1 MKRMISL
8 LLAIL
13 MVLALTACGDSG
25 NQDPNEGQ
33 SQAVGQALYEK
44 YAEIISMLEEKDY
57 QGAIRDITQMA
68 IAEQRGEVEE
78 VPVMQVLCESTW
90 YTIYE
95 DAPQEITFSED
106 GTCKIGGETMN
117 WLAEES
123 WSDTYLR
130 LQLSKD
136 GQICRFVSIET
147 GNKVPYVN
155 LSYAEE
161 YDNGI
166 SSGESIGTYYNHPLM
181 PYLLRS
187 WYELSDYETVGDVS
201 GFSLGNGSASVNGD
215 SCDWTLVS
223 SDSSDSLV
231 AHIDAKNEREGA
243 YTATLTMRDGHPV
256 MTFVDDTTGE
266 SGLYYNGNSDGY
278 EKTWI
283 EYVYAEAMQNYSDYL
298 ENGSFWCSV
307 TETSYS
313 DSSDT
318 AISYLYDQF
327 ASVGDY
333 KDAAQILENWDAVR
347 FNRAMRMLNTYLRG
361 SGFHVGETYYSEH
374 NGNVLSYLYSQ
385 FAELEGYVE
394 ADDILERFTIVE
406 DVFLKSSVVS
416 TDNMGNTGNTSTD
429 ETQEYNELGQ
439 VVYYSGYTKL
449 NRLYGSSYG
458 AYYTYDEAGVVSGIN
473 LGYTDSIYVRITPTY
488 DANGNKISE
497 HVVNNSGEFDL
508 TYIYDDQNR
517 LVEIRRPNTNY
528 NDPEKYYYTWTY
540 TYDENGNLLQE
551 VYAFMDNGTL
561 RSESINAY
569 TYDAAGVRIGE
580 TDTYNFYSYSYGQ
593 LYETHTHVADYVYDE
608 QGRVIQK
615 NWTYGNT
622 VYTSGTEEKP
632 SQASAVYTYTYGN
645 VYFFDSTGMEIP
657 E

>member
-201 GFSLGNGSASVNGD
+201 GFSLGSGSANVNGD
-215 SCDWTLVS
+215 SCDWTLLS

-231 AHIDAKNEREGA
+231 AHIDGKNERDGS

-256 MTFVDDTTGE
+256 MTFVDDTTGD

-283 EYVYAEAMQNYSDYL
+283 EYVYAEAMENYSDYL
-298 ENGSFWCSV
+298 EHGSFWCDV
-307 TETSYS
+307 TETNYRDS
-313 DSSDT
+313 DDN
-318 AISYLYDQF
+318 ALSYLYDQF
-327 ASVGDY
+327 ASLAEY
-333 KDAAQILENWDAVR
+333 KDAAQILESWDSVR
-347 FNRAMRMLNTYLRG
+347 FNRVMRMLNTYLRG
-361 SGFHVGETYYSEH
+361 SGFNVGETYYSKS
-374 NGNVLSYLYSQ
+374 NGNVLPYLYSQ
-385 FAELEGYVE
+385 FAELAGYAE
-394 ADDILERFTIVE
+394 ADAILDRFTVVE
-406 DVFLKSSVVS
+406 DVFLKSVCET
-416 TDNMGNTGNTSTD
+416 TDNMGNVNSGTD
-429 ETQEYNELGQ
+429 ESCEYNELGQ
-439 VVYYSGYTKL
+439 MTRYNNSTQFS
-449 NRLYGSSYG
+449 RWYGSSNN
-458 AYYTYDEAGVVSGIN
+458 AYYSYDESGRVSGIN
-473 LGYTDSIYVRITPTY
+473 LGYTDTVYARITPTY
-488 DANGNKISE
+488 DSNGNKISE
-497 HVVNNSGEFDL
+497 HVVKNDAEFDIIY
-508 TYIYDDQNR
+508 TYDDQNR
-517 LVEIRRPNTNY
+517 LIGARRPNTNY
-528 NDPEKYYYTWTY
+528 NDPECYYYTWTY
-540 TYDENGNLLQE
+540 TYDNAGNLLQE

-580 TDTYNFYSYSYGQ
+580 TDTYNFYSYSHGQ
-593 LYETHTHVADYVYDE
+593 LYETHTHVADYVFDN

-622 VYTSGTEEKP
+622 VYTDGREEKP
-632 SQASAVYTYTYGN
+632 SNASSVYTYTYGN
-645 VYFFDSTGMEIP
+645 VYFFDSTGMEIG